1 VDSQEALDQLE
12 RKVDSLKIMQSQ
24 LVPQA
29 RVAIQSEINGINY
42 AITLL
47 KQVVEHDEAEQLNQL
62 AEATAQEYY
71 NSQDD

>member
-1 VDSQEALDQLE
+1 
-12 RKVDSLKIMQSQ
+12 MQSQ